1 MWKEKPPSL
10 KKVAWGI
17 MSSGKARF
25 PLKQFS
31 EENIL
36 AKMLRIKVLLIIEY

>member
-1 MWKEKPPSL
+1 MWKEKLPTL
-10 KKVAWGI
+10 KKVARGV

-36 AKMLRIKVLLIIEY
+36 AKRLRIKVLLIIEY